1 MARERRD
8 DGRRRDSRD
17 SGGGGRLLS
26 FISGLLIGLTVAV
39 VVYFSMLG
47 RPPGGAPEAPTRP
60 AVQPKASAAKAA
72 PEEEPPAEEAAAAPE
87 PPPARSTKPAFDF
100 YKILPDS
107 EVKVP
112 DDELAKPS
120 APAPAAPAAAT
131 AYVLQVGS
139 YQKYE
144 EADQKK
150 AQLAL
155 QGITSRIERTVS
167 NGQEVWFRVQ
177 VGPLKTPQEA
187 QAMKGRLQE
196 GGSNVVVLK
205 IEGGR

>member
-1 MARERRD
+1 MGRERRD
-8 DGRRRDSRD
+8 EPRRRDPRD
-17 SGGGGRLLS
+17 AGGGRVLS
-26 FISGLLIGLTVAV
+26 FISGLLIGLTAAV

-47 RPPGGAPEAPTRP
+47 KPPVGAPETPARPT
-60 AVQPKASAAKAA
+60 VQPKNPPPKAA
-72 PEEEPPAEEAAAAPE
+72 VEEEPPAEEAATAPE
-87 PPPARSTKPAFDF
+87 ASTSPKPAFDF
-100 YKILPDS
+100 YKILPDT

-112 DDELAKPS
+112 DEELANPRPV
-120 APAPAAPAAAT
+120 APATPPASSGT

-155 QGITSRIERTVS
+155 QGITSRIERTVA
-167 NGQEVWFRVQ
+167 NGQEVWFRVH
-177 VGPLKTPQEA
+177 VGPLKTAQEA

-205 IEGGR
+205 VEANR

>member
-1 MARERRD
+1 MGRERRD
-8 DGRRRDSRD
+8 EPRRRDPRD
-17 SGGGGRLLS
+17 AGGGRVLS
-26 FISGLLIGLTVAV
+26 FISGLLIGLTAAV

-47 RPPGGAPEAPTRP
+47 KPPVGAPETPAKPT
-60 AVQPKASAAKAA
+60 VQPKNPPPKAA
-72 PEEEPPAEEAAAAPE
+72 VEEEPPAEEAATAPE
-87 PPPARSTKPAFDF
+87 ASTSPKPAFDF
-100 YKILPDS
+100 YKILPDT

-112 DDELAKPS
+112 DEELANPRPV
-120 APAPAAPAAAT
+120 APATPPASSGT

-155 QGITSRIERTVS
+155 QGITSRIERTVA
-167 NGQEVWFRVQ
+167 NGQEVWFRVH
-177 VGPLKTPQEA
+177 VGPLKTAQEA

-205 IEGGR
+205 VEANR